1 MSHDGFYCNRRYAAA
16 TSLRAACST
25 QAGGLAAQS
34 INVLLRARLPPS
46 QLRAPV
52 SHSVLAVSSRI
63 VWLMRVLASD
73 SPESDVCDMERSL
86 LYFAASY
93 EEVAWRRKRGDPTR

>member
-34 INVLLRARLPPS
+34 INVL
-46 QLRAPV
+46 
-52 SHSVLAVSSRI
+52 
-63 VWLMRVLASD
+63 WG
-73 SPESDVCDMERSL
+73 E
-86 LYFAASY
+86 
-93 EEVAWRRKRGDPTR
+93 